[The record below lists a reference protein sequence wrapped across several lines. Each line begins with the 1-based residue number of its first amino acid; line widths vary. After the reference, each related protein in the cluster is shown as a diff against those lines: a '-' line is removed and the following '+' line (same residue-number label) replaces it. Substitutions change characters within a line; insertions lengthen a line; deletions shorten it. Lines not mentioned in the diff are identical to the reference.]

1 MHCRSAQ
8 YKKTREWNSLKTSK
22 QVLRALTVLALSGT
36 LATSISGLAGIA
48 KADDVSDTKAKI
60 SDNKS
65 DSAKLLAKVQELQSK
80 VDDINNQV
88 SEKVVDIQ
96 NNQKAIA
103 SVTSEIA
110 AFDGK
115 ITAAQKEVTGRT
127 NVLKKQLVAL
137 QKQSANSVSGN
148 VYLDFILNS
157 KDFSDL
163 INRSMTVNKLSDA
176 NKDALDAVDAA
187 KEKLATLR
195 QDKADK
201 KQALVTKEA
210 TLEKQKSQ
218 LDDLKSQAQKQQD
231 QYNDELNDHKGELA
245 ALENQLK
252 QQNEDAVKKLQEET
266 AKQAA
271 AQAAVAAASKS
282 ATSTAASS
290 QSSNSNSSS
299 SDASVSTPSSGKNM
313 GGLIA
318 NVQQFLG
325 VPYVWGGTTP
335 AGFDCSG
342 LIYYAANLSG
352 ISLPRTS
359 QAQSTVGTYVSVS
372 DLQAG
377 DLVFW
382 GGVGSAHHVGIYIGN
397 GQYIHAPQPGE
408 SVTVQS
414 IQYYRPDFGR
424 RI

>member
-1 MHCRSAQ
+1 M
-8 YKKTREWNSLKTSK
+8 KTSK

-36 LATSISGLAGIA
+36 LATSVSGLAGIA
-48 KADDVSDTKAKI
+48 KADNVSDTKAKI

-65 DSAKLLAKVQELQSK
+65 DTAKLLAKVQELQSK
-80 VDDINNQV
+80 VDQINNQV
-88 SEKVVDIQ
+88 SGKVVDIQ
-96 NNQKAIA
+96 NNQKAIVA
-103 SVTSEIA
+103 VTSEIA

-176 NKDALDAVDAA
+176 NKDALDAVNAA
-187 KEKLATLR
+187 KKKLATLR
-195 QDKADK
+195 QDKAEK

-210 TLEKQKSQ
+210 ALEQQKSQ

-231 QYNDELNDHKGELA
+231 QYNNELNDHKGELA

-271 AQAAVAAASKS
+271 AQPVVAASNKS
-282 ATSTAASS
+282 ASSNNAASGS
-290 QSSNSNSSS
+290 SSNSQNNGGSNAATPSAPSSS
-299 SDASVSTPSSGKNM
+299 KNM

-335 AGFDCSG
+335 SGFDCSG

-359 QAQSTVGTYVSVS
+359 QAQSTVGSYVSVS

-382 GGVGSAHHVGIYIGN
+382 GGVGSAYHVGIYIGN
-397 GQYIHAPQPGE
+397 GQYIHAPQPGQ

-414 IQYYRPDFGR
+414 VQYFRPDFGR

>member
-1 MHCRSAQ
+1 M
-8 YKKTREWNSLKTSK
+8 KTSK

-36 LATSISGLAGIA
+36 LATSVSGLAGIA
-48 KADDVSDTKAKI
+48 KADNVSDTKAKI

-65 DSAKLLAKVQELQSK
+65 DTAKLLAKVQELQSK
-80 VDDINNQV
+80 VDQINNQV
-88 SEKVVDIQ
+88 SGKVVDIQ
-96 NNQKAIA
+96 NNQKAIVA
-103 SVTSEIA
+103 VTSEIA

-176 NKDALDAVDAA
+176 NKDALDAVNAA
-187 KEKLATLR
+187 KKKLATLR
-195 QDKADK
+195 QDKAEK
-201 KQALVTKEA
+201 KQALITKEA
-210 TLEKQKSQ
+210 ALEQQKSQ

-231 QYNDELNDHKGELA
+231 QYNNELNDHKGELA

-271 AQAAVAAASKS
+271 AQPVVAASNKS
-282 ATSTAASS
+282 ASSNNAASGS
-290 QSSNSNSSS
+290 SSNSQNNGGSNAATPSAPSSS
-299 SDASVSTPSSGKNM
+299 KNM

-335 AGFDCSG
+335 SGFDCSG

-359 QAQSTVGTYVSVS
+359 QAQSTVGSYVSVS

-382 GGVGSAHHVGIYIGN
+382 GGVGSAYHVGIYIGN
-397 GQYIHAPQPGE
+397 GQYIHAPQPGQ

-414 IQYYRPDFGR
+414 VQYFRPDFGR

>member
-1 MHCRSAQ
+1 
-8 YKKTREWNSLKTSK
+8 LKTSK

-36 LATSISGLAGIA
+36 LATSVSGLAGIA
-48 KADDVSDTKAKI
+48 KADNVSDTKAKI

-65 DSAKLLAKVQELQSK
+65 DTAKLLAKVQELQSK
-80 VDDINNQV
+80 VDQINNQV
-88 SEKVVDIQ
+88 SGKAVDIQ
-96 NNQKAIA
+96 NNQKAIVA
-103 SVTSEIA
+103 VTSEIA

-176 NKDALDAVDAA
+176 NKDALDAVNAA
-187 KEKLATLR
+187 KKKLATLR
-195 QDKADK
+195 QDKAEK
-201 KQALVTKEA
+201 KQALITKEA
-210 TLEKQKSQ
+210 ALEQQKSQ

-231 QYNDELNDHKGELA
+231 QYNNELNDHKGELA

-271 AQAAVAAASKS
+271 AQPVVAASNKS
-282 ATSTAASS
+282 ASSNNAASGS
-290 QSSNSNSSS
+290 SSNSQNNGGSNAATPSAPSSS
-299 SDASVSTPSSGKNM
+299 KNM

-335 AGFDCSG
+335 SGFDCSG

-359 QAQSTVGTYVSVS
+359 QAQSTVGSYVSVS

-382 GGVGSAHHVGIYIGN
+382 GGVGSAYHVGIYIGN
-397 GQYIHAPQPGE
+397 GQYIHAPQPGQ

-414 IQYYRPDFGR
+414 VQYFRPDFGR

>member
-1 MHCRSAQ
+1 M
-8 YKKTREWNSLKTSK
+8 
-22 QVLRALTVLALSGT
+22 TVLALSGT
-36 LATSISGLAGIA
+36 LATSVSGLAGIA
-48 KADDVSDTKAKI
+48 KADNVSDTKAKI

-65 DSAKLLAKVQELQSK
+65 DTAKLLAKVQELQSK
-80 VDDINNQV
+80 VDQINNQV
-88 SEKVVDIQ
+88 SGKVVDIQ
-96 NNQKAIA
+96 NNQKAIVA
-103 SVTSEIA
+103 VTSEIA

-176 NKDALDAVDAA
+176 NKDALDAVNAA
-187 KEKLATLR
+187 KKKLATLR
-195 QDKADK
+195 QDKAEK

-210 TLEKQKSQ
+210 ALEQQKSQ

-231 QYNDELNDHKGELA
+231 QYNNELNDHKGELA

-271 AQAAVAAASKS
+271 AQPVVAASNKS
-282 ATSTAASS
+282 ASSNNAASGS
-290 QSSNSNSSS
+290 SSNSQNNGGSNAATPSAPSSS
-299 SDASVSTPSSGKNM
+299 KNM

-335 AGFDCSG
+335 SGFDCSG

-359 QAQSTVGTYVSVS
+359 QAQSTVGSYVSVS

-382 GGVGSAHHVGIYIGN
+382 GGVGSAYHVGIYIGN
-397 GQYIHAPQPGE
+397 GQYIHAPQPGQ

-414 IQYYRPDFGR
+414 VQYFRPDFGR

>member
-1 MHCRSAQ
+1 
-8 YKKTREWNSLKTSK
+8 
-22 QVLRALTVLALSGT
+22 
-36 LATSISGLAGIA
+36 
-48 KADDVSDTKAKI
+48 
-60 SDNKS
+60 
-65 DSAKLLAKVQELQSK
+65 
-80 VDDINNQV
+80 
-88 SEKVVDIQ
+88 
-96 NNQKAIA
+96 
-103 SVTSEIA
+103 
-110 AFDGK
+110 
-115 ITAAQKEVTGRT
+115 
-127 NVLKKQLVAL
+127 LKKQLVAL

-176 NKDALDAVDAA
+176 NKDALDAVNAA
-187 KEKLATLR
+187 KKKLATLR
-195 QDKADK
+195 QDKAEK

-210 TLEKQKSQ
+210 ALEQQKSQ

-231 QYNDELNDHKGELA
+231 QYNNELNDHKGELA

-271 AQAAVAAASKS
+271 AQPVVAASNKS
-282 ATSTAASS
+282 ASSNNAASGS
-290 QSSNSNSSS
+290 SSNSQNNGGSNAATPSAPSSS
-299 SDASVSTPSSGKNM
+299 KNM

-335 AGFDCSG
+335 SGFDCSG

-359 QAQSTVGTYVSVS
+359 QAQSTVGSYVSVS

-382 GGVGSAHHVGIYIGN
+382 GGVGSAYHVGIYIGN
-397 GQYIHAPQPGE
+397 GQYIHAPQPGQ

-414 IQYYRPDFGR
+414 VQYFRPDFGR

>member
-1 MHCRSAQ
+1 M
-8 YKKTREWNSLKTSK
+8 KTSK

-36 LATSISGLAGIA
+36 LATSVSGLAGIA
-48 KADDVSDTKAKI
+48 KADNVSDTKAKI

-65 DSAKLLAKVQELQSK
+65 DTAKLLAKVQELQSK
-80 VDDINNQV
+80 VDQINNQV
-88 SEKVVDIQ
+88 SGKAVDIQ
-96 NNQKAIA
+96 NNQKAIVA
-103 SVTSEIA
+103 VTSEIA

-176 NKDALDAVDAA
+176 NKDALDAVNAA
-187 KEKLATLR
+187 KKKLATLR
-195 QDKADK
+195 QDKAEK
-201 KQALVTKEA
+201 KQALITKEA
-210 TLEKQKSQ
+210 ALEQQKSQ

-231 QYNDELNDHKGELA
+231 QYNNELNDHKGELA

-271 AQAAVAAASKS
+271 AQPVVAASNKS
-282 ATSTAASS
+282 ASSNNAASGS
-290 QSSNSNSSS
+290 SSNSQNNGGSNAATPSAPSSS
-299 SDASVSTPSSGKNM
+299 KNM

-335 AGFDCSG
+335 SGFDCSG

-359 QAQSTVGTYVSVS
+359 QAQSTVGSYVSVS

-382 GGVGSAHHVGIYIGN
+382 GGVGSAYHVGIYIGN
-397 GQYIHAPQPGE
+397 GQYIHAPQPGQ

-414 IQYYRPDFGR
+414 VQYFRPDFGR

>member
-1 MHCRSAQ
+1 
-8 YKKTREWNSLKTSK
+8 LKTSK

-36 LATSISGLAGIA
+36 LATSVSGLAGIA
-48 KADDVSDTKAKI
+48 KADNVSDTKAKI

-65 DSAKLLAKVQELQSK
+65 DTAKLLAKVQELQSK
-80 VDDINNQV
+80 VDQINNQV
-88 SEKVVDIQ
+88 SGKVVDIQ
-96 NNQKAIA
+96 NNQKAIVA
-103 SVTSEIA
+103 VTSEIA

-176 NKDALDAVDAA
+176 NKDALDAVNAA
-187 KEKLATLR
+187 KKKLATLR
-195 QDKADK
+195 QDKAEK

-210 TLEKQKSQ
+210 ALEQQKSQ

-231 QYNDELNDHKGELA
+231 QYNNELNDHKGELA

-271 AQAAVAAASKS
+271 AQPVVAASNKS
-282 ATSTAASS
+282 ASSNNAASGS
-290 QSSNSNSSS
+290 SSNSQNNGGSNAATPSAPSSS
-299 SDASVSTPSSGKNM
+299 KNM

-335 AGFDCSG
+335 SGFDCSG

-359 QAQSTVGTYVSVS
+359 QAQSTVGSYVSVS

-382 GGVGSAHHVGIYIGN
+382 GGVGSAYHVGIYIGN
-397 GQYIHAPQPGE
+397 GQYIHAPQPGQ

-414 IQYYRPDFGR
+414 VQYFRPDFGR